1 MSTLDERLSRL
12 FALADVPP
20 DFEVRLM
27 ARVRA
32 EETDPAYLRAA
43 REREEAIY
51 AAARQGLERWRRTA
65 LRMFSLDAVAGATL
79 LIVLLGSLPRIL
91 PKLGAHG
98 PGLIIAV
105 VALVVAAYAVLPVLR
120 RAPD

>member
-12 FALADVPP
+12 FAPADAPP

-32 EETDPAYLRAA
+32 EETDPSYLRAA
-43 REREEAIY
+43 REREELTY
-51 AAARQGLERWRRTA
+51 AAARQGLEGWRRSA

-79 LIVLLGSLPRIL
+79 LIVLLGSLPRVMS
-91 PKLGAHG
+91 KFGANA
-98 PGLIIAV
+98 PGLVIAA
-105 VALVVAAYAVLPVLR
+105 VAVAIAGYLAVPLLKR
-120 RAPD
+120 TR